1 MLEILIKSD
10 SLDVTNKIGKL
21 IGEEAFEGE
30 VITLSGDLGAGKT
43 TLTKEIG
50 KTIGIK
56 EDINS
61 PTFNILKCYFNKNGL
76 DLYHIDA
83 YRLEDVPRENKNI
96 GLEEVIEGEGLA
108 VIEWPV
114 YINEFLNFEESLNI
128 TITINKDT
136 NVRLF
141 KLETYNDK
149 KFTNLFNKL
158 HNEFD
163 K

>member
-83 YRLEDVPRENKNI
+83 YRLEDIPRENKNI